1 MKTRAKNKALK
12 DSIMNTDADKN
23 MESTFITNPTDG
35 LLNDYII
42 MINVLGKYTNE
53 MDTEESPLLKI
64 KRF

>member
-1 MKTRAKNKALK
+1 MKNRAKKQALK

-42 MINVLGKYTNE
+42 MINGLGKYTNE